1 MSRRGC
7 PIINL
12 TWAAAPLI
20 IIACLAFPAPARS
33 KNASQSAAAAA
44 EKAAQILQRAV
55 EALGGSN
62 YLNVRSVIGRGLF
75 TPFKDGK
82 PDLPSMFVDYIVYPD
97 RERTEFR
104 APAGRIIQ
112 TNAGDGGW
120 LYDGAAKSIKDMTP
134 AQVEDYQL
142 SLRTSVEN
150 LLRGWWRKG
159 GARLSYIGR
168 REAGLARRN
177 EAVRLTYPDGFA
189 VEFEFGARDGLP
201 AKVIYKRKNSEGEE
215 VSEEERLAKP
225 ISIGGIT
232 TPFVVDHYRA
242 GVQTSRTNYESVEY
256 NPRIPDSLFA
266 RPANVKA
273 VK

>member
-7 PIINL
+7 PIIKL
-12 TWAAAPLI
+12 TLAAAPLL
-20 IIACLAFPAPARS
+20 IIASLAFPARAQS
-33 KNASQSAAAAA
+33 KNASESAAAED
-44 EKAAQILQRAV
+44 EKAARILQRAV

-62 YLNVRSVIGRGLF
+62 YLNVRSLIGRGLF

-82 PDLPSMFVDYIVYPD
+82 PDLPSAFVDYIVYPD

-112 TNAGDGGW
+112 TNAGDAGW

-134 AQVEDYQL
+134 AQVEDYRL

-215 VSEEERLAKP
+215 VSEEECLAKH
-225 ISIGGIT
+225 ISVGGIT
-232 TPFVVDHYRA
+232 APFVIDHYRA

-256 NPRIPDSLFA
+256 NPRISDSLFA